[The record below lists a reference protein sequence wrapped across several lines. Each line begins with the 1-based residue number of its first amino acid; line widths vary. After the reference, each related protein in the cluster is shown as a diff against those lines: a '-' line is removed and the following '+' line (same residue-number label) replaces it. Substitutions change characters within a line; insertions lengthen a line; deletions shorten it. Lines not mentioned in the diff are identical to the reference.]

1 MSQRLSSVTE
11 ALQVLTAL
19 CPPLQ
24 RIESLPM
31 VDSQERVL
39 SSDITSQANLP
50 DFNRA
55 AMDGYAVRS
64 RDTRGASPQ
73 APVYLDLGEN
83 ALTIRTGLEVPEG
96 FDAVVILEDTVVR
109 GRDVEVTAEVYKGRN
124 VSSVGED
131 VKVGDVILK
140 EGHRLRPP
148 DIALLAA
155 LGIKEVQVYVKPK
168 VAIIPTGGEL
178 VPRWSRPIK
187 PGEVY
192 ETNGLMTKLYAR
204 TWGCEPRLLG
214 VVPDDPDKIVEAIKS
229 SLDADMV
236 IIIGGTSIGE
246 KDYAPRVVGSMGMLL
261 IHGIRMAPGK
271 PTTLGS
277 IGDKP
282 VICLPG
288 YPVAAF
294 TALYLLARPSLK
306 RMAHLPE
313 TIPSVRAK
321 LARKVP
327 SRPGYVSFSRVAL
340 VRDEAVP
347 IMTSGSGILSSVARA
362 DGFVI
367 IPEGLEGLE
376 PGEVVDVM
384 MIE

>member
-1 MSQRLSSVTE
+1 MFQRLPSITE
-11 ALQVLTAL
+11 ALQALTAL
-19 CPPLQ
+19 CPPIQ
-24 RIESLPM
+24 RIESLPL
-31 VDSQERVL
+31 VDSPGRVL

-64 RDTRGASPQ
+64 QDTRGVSTQ
-73 APVYLDLGEN
+73 APVYLDQGES
-83 ALTIRTGLEVPEG
+83 ALPIRTGLEVPEG
-96 FDAVVILEDTVVR
+96 FDAVVMLEDTVVR
-109 GRDVEVTAEVYKGRN
+109 GREVEVMDEVHKGRN
-124 VSSVGED
+124 VSPVGED

-178 VPRWSRPIK
+178 VPRGSRPLK
-187 PGEVY
+187 PSEVY
-192 ETNGLMTKLYAR
+192 ETNGLMTELYAR
-204 TWGCEPRLLG
+204 IWGCEPRLLG
-214 VVPDDPDKIVEAIKS
+214 VVPDDPDKIVEAVKS

-236 IIIGGTSIGE
+236 VIIGGTSVGE
-246 KDYAPRVVGSMGMLL
+246 KDYAPRVVGSMGKLL

-271 PTTLGS
+271 PTTMGS
-277 IGDKP
+277 IRDKP

-288 YPVAAF
+288 YPVATF
-294 TALYLLARPSLK
+294 TALYLLVRPGLK

-313 TIPSVRAK
+313 AITSVRAN
-321 LARKVP
+321 LARKIP
-327 SRPGYVSFSRVAL
+327 SRPGYVSLSRVAL
-340 VRDEAVP
+340 VREEAMP
-347 IMTSGSGILSSVARA
+347 IMTSGSGILSSIARA

-367 IPEGLEGLE
+367 VPEGLEGFE
-376 PGEVVDVM
+376 PGEIVDVM